1 MQIKLLEILA
11 CPKCYS
17 DVTCEATETEENGNI
32 VSGSIKC
39 LNCKQEYPIIKS
51 IPRFV
56 ENDNYASSFGYQWN
70 RFRREQIDSFNGTK
84 ISAKRFYSETGW
96 NKEGLK
102 GKWILDVGCG
112 AGRFLDVVA
121 ETGAEAVGID
131 ISNAI
136 EVSRM
141 NLDGKSNVH
150 FIQAS
155 IYDLPFKKNVFDG
168 VYCIGVIQH
177 TPFPKKSLEVLPGF
191 LKENGEV
198 VVTVYE
204 KKWYTP
210 FYGKYLWRPF
220 LKNLS
225 DERLLSLINRTMPFL
240 FPLTSFLF
248 SLPLIGKL
256 FIFLI
261 PIANYV
267 HEKELSR
274 EQRYAW
280 AVLDTFDML
289 SPEFD
294 QPPTPQEIWN
304 TLSAAGVRNMRR
316 LPNAGVNIVGEK

>member
-1 MQIKLLEILA
+1 MQTKLLEILA

-17 DVTCEATETEENGNI
+17 DLICEAKETEENGNI
-32 VSGSIKC
+32 VSGLLKC
-39 LNCKQEYPIIKS
+39 INCKEEYSIIKG
-51 IPRFV
+51 IPRFI
-56 ENDNYASSFGYQWN
+56 ESDNYASSFGYQWN
-70 RFRREQIDSFNGTK
+70 LFRREQIDSFNGTK
-84 ISAKRFYSETGW
+84 ISAKRFYTETEW
-96 NKEGLK
+96 TKEWLD

-121 ETGAEAVGID
+121 ESGAEVVGID
-131 ISNAI
+131 ISSAI
-136 EVSRM
+136 EISQL
-141 NLDGKSNVH
+141 NLENKPNAH

-155 IYDLPFKKNVFDG
+155 IYNLPFKKNVFDG

-177 TPFPKKSLEVLPGF
+177 TPEPKESLKVLPDF
-191 LKENGEV
+191 TKENGKV

-210 FYGKYLWRPF
+210 LYGKYLWRPF
-220 LKNLS
+220 VKGLS
-225 DERLLSLINRTMPFL
+225 DEKLLGLITKTMPFL

-248 SLPLIGKL
+248 SLPIIGKI

-261 PIANYV
+261 PVANYV
-267 HEKELSR
+267 HEKDLSR
-274 EQRYAW
+274 KQRYAW

-294 QPPTPQEIWN
+294 QPPTPEEIWN
-304 TLSAAGVRNMRR
+304 ILSSAGVRNLRR